1 MSDVKSF
8 RGEFAFLSNLYNVP
22 VEYRGIVYQN
32 SEAAFQAQKC
42 ADDGEKK
49 RFASIGGVDAK
60 RMGKRVALRED
71 WEQVKFS
78 VMTDI
83 VREKFMQN
91 PDLANKLRSTGN
103 ARLEEGNTWGD
114 RTWGTV
120 NGQGKN
126 MLGNILMLVRL
137 ELSME
142 HPIPC
147 NQSIRSLEHHSRR
160 HERDNECER

>member
-8 RGEFAFLSNLYNVP
+8 RGEFYFLSNLYNVP
-22 VEYRGIVYQN
+22 IEYRGIVYQN

-42 ADDGEKK
+42 ADDGEKE
-49 RFASIGGVDAK
+49 RFASIVGVDAK
-60 RMGKRVALRED
+60 HMGKRVALRED

-114 RTWGTV
+114 KTWGTV

-126 MLGNILMLVRL
+126 MLGNILMLVRV

-147 NQSIRSLEHHSRR
+147 NQSIRAFERSSRR
-160 HERDNECER
+160 RERDNECER